1 MMIRFKLVL
10 MFFLLAV
17 MSGCDSGLP
26 PSDQVAAPVPT
37 SQTPPNFV
45 VIIADDLGWNDVGAY
60 GNTFVKTPNIDR
72 LAENGLRYDNAY
84 LTTSSCSA
92 SRGSIMTGRYPHSNG
107 LPHLHQPLPASE
119 VTMAVPLRE
128 AGYYT
133 AAIGK
138 WHLGGNPVSDFD
150 LVIEDH
156 KGAGTRHWIPQLRAR
171 PKDKPFFFWLASL
184 DPHRPYDSDSQ
195 AIDDPYNPDDIVP
208 PQGFVNNDVTRREL
222 HPYFREVTRFDRD
235 VGRVVEELEKQQVL
249 ENTIIFVMSDNGRP
263 FHLSKLTLY
272 DSGIKTPF
280 IVYWPEQIKVG
291 AVREQLISMV
301 DLAPTVLQLANAPA
315 LEKAQ
320 GRSFASTFD
329 DPNSVVREYAFA
341 ERNWHGMNAHERAVR
356 TLDYFYKE
364 NQFPYHGNCIASG
377 YDYTASHKA
386 LRESLVMMP
395 DNNPDK
401 ACFDRKREP
410 EELMK
415 VSADGQRSI
424 NLTHDPDYAAVK
436 MRLKQRLAQWRQST
450 GDFDYAPY
458 TPPK

>member
-1 MMIRFKLVL
+1 MLNLVKSICTV
-10 MFFLLAV
+10 LLLV
-17 MSGCDSGLP
+17 GFYGCDSVAP
-26 PSDQVAAPVPT
+26 PLEQATKST
-37 SQTPPNFV
+37 LTPPNVV

-60 GNTFVKTPNIDR
+60 GSSFAQTPNIDR
-72 LAENGLRYDNAY
+72 LAENGLRYDNAF

-119 VTMAVPLRE
+119 TTLAVPLRE

-138 WHLGGNPVSDFD
+138 WHLGGNPVADFD
-150 LVIEDH
+150 RVIEDH
-156 KGAGTRHWIPQLRAR
+156 EGAGTRHWIPQLQAR

-184 DPHRPYDSDSQ
+184 DPHRPYDGNDGTI
-195 AIDDPYNPDDIVP
+195 ADPYDPDTIVP
-208 PQGFVNNDVTRREL
+208 PQGFINDDATRREL
-222 HPYFREVTRFDRD
+222 HPYFREVSRFDRD
-235 VGRVVEELEKQQVL
+235 VGRVIAELEKQQVL
-249 ENTIIFVMSDNGRP
+249 DNTLVIIMSDNGRP

-280 IVYWPEQIKVG
+280 ILYWPQHIKNG

-301 DLAPTVLQLANAPA
+301 DLAPTILQLANAPA

-320 GRSFASTFD
+320 GWSFAATLD
-329 DPNSVVREYAFA
+329 DPTVVVREYAFA

-377 YDYTASHKA
+377 FDYTASHKA
-386 LRESLVMMP
+386 LKASLKTLSE
-395 DNNPDK
+395 DNPDK
-401 ACFDRKREP
+401 ACFDQKREQV
-410 EELMK
+410 ELMK
-415 VSADGQRSI
+415 VSKDGQRSVNI
-424 NLTHDPDYAAVK
+424 SKDPAYADVKTHLQNVLT
-436 MRLKQRLAQWRQST
+436 QWRKST
-450 GDFDYAPY
+450 GDFDYTPY
-458 TPPK
+458 TPSK